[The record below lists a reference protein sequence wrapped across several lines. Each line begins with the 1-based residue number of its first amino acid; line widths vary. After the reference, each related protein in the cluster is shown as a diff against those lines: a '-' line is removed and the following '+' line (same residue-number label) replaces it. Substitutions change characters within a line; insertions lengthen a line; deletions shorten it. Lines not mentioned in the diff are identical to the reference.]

1 MGGDA
6 IPLSA
11 SLALTLAL
19 PPLMHLVSCPPPTS
33 QEPLEA
39 APQTA
44 LLMDHAEGER
54 WDGFWSADSYVLR
67 CTRRGGEVEWYML
80 ADDAELAVH
89 SAEARQPRNGTIAP
103 DTRSRVNVVVAR
115 SPNGHRMLVGS
126 ARRSAR

>member
-1 MGGDA
+1 
-6 IPLSA
+6 
-11 SLALTLAL
+11 
-19 PPLMHLVSCPPPTS
+19 MHLVSCPPPTPH
-33 QEPLEA
+33 EPLEA

-80 ADDAELAVH
+80 ADDAELATH
-89 SAEARQPRNGTIAP
+89 PAESRLPPRNGGTTP
-103 DTRSRVNVVVAR
+103 DVRSRVNVVVAR

-126 ARRSAR
+126 ARRSTR

>member
-1 MGGDA
+1 
-6 IPLSA
+6 
-11 SLALTLAL
+11 
-19 PPLMHLVSCPPPTS
+19 MHLVSCPPPAS

-80 ADDAELAVH
+80 EDDAELSAH
-89 SAEARQPRNGTIAP
+89 SADARQPRNGAAP
-103 DTRSRVNVVVAR
+103 DARSRVNVVVAR
-115 SPNGHRMLVGS
+115 SPNGRRMLVGS
-126 ARRSAR
+126 ARRSTR

>member
-1 MGGDA
+1 
-6 IPLSA
+6 
-11 SLALTLAL
+11 
-19 PPLMHLVSCPPPTS
+19 MHLVSCPPPTP

-44 LLMDHAEGER
+44 LLMDYAEGER

-80 ADDAELAVH
+80 ADDAELAAQH
-89 SAEARQPRNGTIAP
+89 PAETRSQSRNGGNGTAT
-103 DTRSRVNVVVAR
+103 DARSRVNVVVAR

-126 ARRSAR
+126 ARRSTR

>member
-1 MGGDA
+1 
-6 IPLSA
+6 
-11 SLALTLAL
+11 
-19 PPLMHLVSCPPPTS
+19 MHLVSCPPPTPH
-33 QEPLEA
+33 EPLEA

-80 ADDAELAVH
+80 ADDAELAAH
-89 SAEARQPRNGTIAP
+89 PAEARPQPRTGTVAAP
-103 DTRSRVNVVVAR
+103 DARSRVNVVVAR

-126 ARRSAR
+126 ARRSTR

>member
-1 MGGDA
+1 
-6 IPLSA
+6 
-11 SLALTLAL
+11 
-19 PPLMHLVSCPPPTS
+19 MHLVSCPPPTP

-44 LLMDHAEGER
+44 LLTDHAEGER

-80 ADDAELAVH
+80 ADDTELATVE
-89 SAEARQPRNGTIAP
+89 SRPQPRNGASGSATDA
-103 DTRSRVNVVVAR
+103 RSRVNVVVAR

-126 ARRSAR
+126 ARRSTR

>member
-1 MGGDA
+1 
-6 IPLSA
+6 
-11 SLALTLAL
+11 
-19 PPLMHLVSCPPPTS
+19 MHLVSCPTP

-44 LLMDHAEGER
+44 LLMDRAEGER

-67 CTRRGGEVEWYML
+67 CTRRGGEIEWYML

-89 SAEARQPRNGTIAP
+89 SAEARSQTRNAGGAP
-103 DTRSRVNVVVAR
+103 DSRARVNVVVAR

-126 ARRSAR
+126 ARRSTR

>member
-1 MGGDA
+1 
-6 IPLSA
+6 
-11 SLALTLAL
+11 
-19 PPLMHLVSCPPPTS
+19 MHLVSCPPPTS

-80 ADDAELAVH
+80 ADEAELAAH
-89 SAEARQPRNGTIAP
+89 AADGRQPRNGTSVP
-103 DTRSRVNVVVAR
+103 DARSRVNVVVAR
-115 SPNGHRMLVGS
+115 SPNGRRMLVGS

>member
-1 MGGDA
+1 
-6 IPLSA
+6 
-11 SLALTLAL
+11 
-19 PPLMHLVSCPPPTS
+19 MHLVSCPTP

-44 LLMDHAEGER
+44 LLMDRAEGER

-80 ADDAELAVH
+80 ADDAELAAQ
-89 SAEARQPRNGTIAP
+89 SDETRPQTRNGGGAGVL
-103 DTRSRVNVVVAR
+103 DARSRVNVVVAR

-126 ARRSAR
+126 ARRSTR

>member
-1 MGGDA
+1 
-6 IPLSA
+6 
-11 SLALTLAL
+11 
-19 PPLMHLVSCPPPTS
+19 MHLVSCPPPTPH
-33 QEPLEA
+33 EPLEA

-54 WDGFWSADSYVLR
+54 WDGFWLADTYVLR

-80 ADDAELAVH
+80 ADDVDLATH
-89 SAEARQPRNGTIAP
+89 SAEARPQPRNGAVAP

-126 ARRSAR
+126 ARRSTR

>member
-1 MGGDA
+1 
-6 IPLSA
+6 
-11 SLALTLAL
+11 
-19 PPLMHLVSCPPPTS
+19 MHLVSCPAPTT

-54 WDGFWSADSYVLR
+54 WDGFWSADVYVLR

-80 ADDAELAVH
+80 ADDAELAAH
-89 SAEARQPRNGTIAP
+89 SPDARPATRNGAGATDA
-103 DTRSRVNVVVAR
+103 RSRVNVVVAR

-126 ARRSAR
+126 ARRSTR

>member
-1 MGGDA
+1 
-6 IPLSA
+6 
-11 SLALTLAL
+11 
-19 PPLMHLVSCPPPTS
+19 MHLVSCPPPTS

-80 ADDAELAVH
+80 ADDEELGGGGAVH
-89 SAEARQPRNGTIAP
+89 STEIRPAARSGVATP
-103 DTRSRVNVVVAR
+103 DARSRVNVVVAR

-126 ARRSAR
+126 ARRSTR